1 LEELH
6 LSDHVQNVPGQH
18 FWDWENVRQSSNE
31 EAEALLRDVHSTHQ
45 ALKEQIELY
54 DKNARHSPKELLY
67 DIVADDPDHIYD
79 AVADTVPSTRAYVPT
94 KIVIISTLPWFRT
107 QCSLNGIFMQ
117 SGMPDSPKYPSSL

>member
-1 LEELH
+1 MYGWDRSHCYSLNRVLIVLMVQIEILRPVKELEELH

-54 DKNARHSPKELLY
+54 DKNVSSGSA
-67 DIVADDPDHIYD
+67 
-79 AVADTVPSTRAYVPT
+79 TYV
-94 KIVIISTLPWFRT
+94 W
-107 QCSLNGIFMQ
+107 
-117 SGMPDSPKYPSSL
+117 